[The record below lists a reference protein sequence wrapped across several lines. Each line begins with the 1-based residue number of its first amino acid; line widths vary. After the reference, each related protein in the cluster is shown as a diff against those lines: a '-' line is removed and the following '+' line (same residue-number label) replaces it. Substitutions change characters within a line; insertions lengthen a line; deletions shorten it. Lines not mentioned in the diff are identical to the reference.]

1 VAGRSSSD
9 DDLRPPAGLRAP
21 GRRLWLSVA
30 VPYVLTAAEVEM
42 LGQACRTADELDRL
56 ERAVRQLSDLT
67 TTGSTGQLKPH
78 PLLEEV
84 RRHRVLLERLTTAL
98 NLPDEDQEV
107 GLRPG
112 QKHGQRAINAR
123 WKNRVPVNA
132 KLAELQAAN
141 WSRSGEA
148 S

>member
-1 VAGRSSSD
+1 MAGQPSSD
-9 DDLRPPAGLRAP
+9 EAMRPPTGLKAP
-21 GRRLWLSVA
+21 GKRLWAAVA
-30 VPYVLTAAEVEM
+30 TKYVLTPAELEM

-56 ERAVRQLSDLT
+56 ERAVRELSDLT

-84 RRHRVLLERLTTAL
+84 RRHRLLLERLCGSL
-98 NLPDEDQEV
+98 NLPGEDEEV

-112 QKHGQRAINAR
+112 QKHGRRAINAR
-123 WKNRVPVNA
+123 WKNHVPNA
-132 KLAELQAAN
+132 KLADL
-141 WSRSGEA
+141 RGEA